1 MGMNMAKALSL
12 EEKLAGAKSLAN
24 TVIINAVAFIR
35 SNYGDEGV
43 KKFLTSFAKPLS
55 EQWEKTP
62 GEGALKAL
70 NNARALFQIVGN
82 DIRVL
87 EESPRKVVYHATI
100 CGPSK
105 LGVGGPGTPLCEFC
119 AAGVV
124 EPAKVLGWKATAKT
138 GKIPC
143 EFSVTTI

>member
-1 MGMNMAKALSL
+1 MANALSL
-12 EEKLAGAKSLAN
+12 EEKLAGARSFAN
-24 TVIINAVAFIR
+24 MGIINAIAFIR

-43 KKFLTSFAKPLS
+43 KKFFAVFAKPLS

-70 NNARALFQIVGN
+70 SNARALFQIVGN

-87 EESPRKVVYHATI
+87 EESPRKVVYQATI

-105 LGVGGPGTPLCEFC
+105 IGVGGPGTPLCEFC

-124 EPAKVLGWKATAKT
+124 GPAKVLGWKATAKT

-143 EFSVTTI
+143 EFSVTTT